1 MDERSKGIV
10 EKFWEN
16 RNWNVNVENLFPLG
30 AVILFRSA
38 PRSVVPSRKAKREKE
53 GGEDIAK
60 ISRGGRM
67 CGKGVGSMPSDAVMA
82 ESSTYVERGRAK

>member
-1 MDERSKGIV
+1 MDERSK

-30 AVILFRSA
+30 AVILFQSV
-38 PRSVVPSRKAKREKE
+38 PRPLFHCSPKENKERKRRRRRYRENKPRR
-53 GGEDIAK
+53 K
-60 ISRGGRM
+60 NV
-67 CGKGVGSMPSDAVMA
+67 KGVGSMPSDAVMA